1 MADDWQSEFL
11 TSRHV
16 HNRQSRKSTAGNTGS
31 SSILHAFGLYDVQC
45 PIAEAAARMSQ
56 HETAPYGNSQKGSRR
71 EKRSLAGSQLQINT
85 FADNEDGLAG
95 TLYLAGAL
103 DATII
108 LAGSRKTLQTL
119 VDEEAAEV
127 DLCAEIVSEITNEWN
142 DAEAQENG
150 TVEPPDDCLEYH
162 PSSLTAPRDEEE
174 KTIRRFNK
182 FEKNTFRQ
190 PKFWFAWTGRVM
202 CSPTATANATLDS
215 VDEELQSGMGY
226 LVFSG
231 SKYKKFHGTI
241 SCDLLGWKDV
251 AIGGWKR

>member
-1 MADDWQSEFL
+1 MADDWQLEFL

-31 SSILHAFGLYDVQC
+31 SSVLKAFGSYEVQC
-45 PIAEAAARMSQ
+45 PSAEAAARMSQ
-56 HETAPYGNSQKGSRR
+56 HETAPHGNSKKGSRSK
-71 EKRSLAGSQLQINT
+71 KRLLAGSQLQINT

-103 DATII
+103 DAKII

-127 DLCAEIVSEITNEWN
+127 ELCAEIALGISNEGN
-142 DAEAQENG
+142 DAKAQENG
-150 TVEPPDDCLEYH
+150 TVKPPDDCLECH
-162 PSSLTAPRDEEE
+162 PSNLAASRDEEE
-174 KTIRRFNK
+174 KSLRRFNK

-190 PKFWFAWTGRVM
+190 PKFWFAWTGKVM
-202 CSPTATANATLDS
+202 CSPSATGNATLES
-215 VDEELQSGMGY
+215 VDKELQSGMGY

-231 SKYKKFHGTI
+231 SKYKKFQGTI
-241 SCDLLGWKDV
+241 SCGLLGWKDV
-251 AIGGWKR
+251 AIGGWK